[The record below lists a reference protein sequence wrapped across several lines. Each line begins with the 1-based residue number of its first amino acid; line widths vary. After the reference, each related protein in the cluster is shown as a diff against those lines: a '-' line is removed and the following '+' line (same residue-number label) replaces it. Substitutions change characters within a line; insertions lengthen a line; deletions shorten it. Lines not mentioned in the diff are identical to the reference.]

1 MGNHLNDHFLSH
13 LADRAEQALSV
24 SRNAL
29 PVGEAYLTFLYFQR
43 LGNTF
48 ATRIPHLQGEE
59 KATMR
64 ERYYETLAQAQLA
77 QAALATAQ
85 QAASK
90 AILAD
95 GAEVARQHLTDM
107 LVEIG
112 VVPTL
117 GLLDELVDV
126 VTAVLAEVTA

>member
-1 MGNHLNDHFLSH
+1 MEYTTGH
-13 LADRAEQALSV
+13 
-24 SRNAL
+24 NAG
-29 PVGEAYLTFLYFQR
+29 VGEAYLTFLYFQR
-43 LGNTF
+43 FSNTL

-85 QAASK
+85 QAASQ

-95 GAEVARQHLTDM
+95 GAEVARTHLTDM